1 MFDKQETQPLWEAM
15 QPLYACAI
23 IIALLHTMDM
33 SKKLDSFPCIC
44 FGIVWLVCGIS
55 TQFLK
60 DVTLSVF
67 IAGSIVTV
75 AGGGLLG
82 LGIPPIAD
90 MVIEES
96 WGRGLTWILMN
107 LAIGVS
113 AVVILKISQRTRPL
127 LICTAL
133 LSAAGC
139 YSLGSGVL
147 TAVAAIGFDRIRV
160 AAEWEKGIAVMLNG
174 GAIAAWMYFI
184 GRKSFPFNI
193 GFAAILLMIGGGTF
207 MVLGVWRIVAALI

>member
-1 MFDKQETQPLWEAM
+1 MDKQETQPLWEAM
-15 QPLYACAI
+15 QHQYAVVV
-23 IIALLHTMDM
+23 IIALIHTMDP

-44 FGIVWLVCGIS
+44 FGIAWLGCGIY
-55 TQFLK
+55 TQSLK
-60 DVTLSVF
+60 DVTLSEF

-90 MVIEES
+90 IVIEES
-96 WGRGLTWILMN
+96 WGPGLTGILMN
-107 LAIGVS
+107 LAIVVS

-160 AAEWEKGIAVMLNG
+160 AAKWEEGIALILNG

-193 GFAAILLMIGGGTF
+193 GFAAILLMICGGTF
-207 MVLGVWRIVAALI
+207 MVLGVWRIVTALI